1 MARPWIEFVQS
12 QRIPWLPGTLES
24 LRPGTYVRQLSVDDE
39 TGACSLLVRYPSG
52 FRADAGALGVD
63 DEFIVLEGELSIGA
77 RRFGEMNYAHLPAG
91 FATDAWTS
99 RNGAVVLEFFSGT
112 PVRAKSGVAYDEKRL
127 VAHLD
132 AFAVP
137 YTGNFHPEF
146 PPGAGR
152 KMLYQDPETRDTTWL
167 LGTLAL
173 RWAERSEVH
182 PTVEEMYLLGGEV
195 HGNRGIMRPGAYFWR
210 PPSVPHG
217 PYGTQTGNLYFFR
230 TKGGVLSTNYVE
242 PERPFRW
249 WPEYDV
255 ILPPELEMARGEVAT
270 GAKRW

>member
-1 MARPWIEFVQS
+1 
-12 QRIPWLPGTLES
+12 
-24 LRPGTYVRQLSVDDE
+24 LSSS
-39 TGACSLLVRYPSG
+39 SLLVRYPAG
-52 FRADAGALGVD
+52 FVAAGGALAVD
-63 DEFIVLEGELSIGA
+63 DEFLVLEGALDIGGRNYPELT
-77 RRFGEMNYAHLPAG
+77 FAHVPAG
-91 FATDAWTS
+91 FETGAWSS
-99 RNGAVVLEFFSGT
+99 REGAIVLEFFSGT
-112 PVRAKSGVAYDEKRL
+112 PVRAVRPLAYDERRL
-127 VAHLD
+127 VLHKNALD
-132 AFAVP
+132 VP

-152 KMLYQDPETRDTTWL
+152 KMLYQDPQTQDASWI
-167 LGTLAL
+167 LGTLPL

-230 TKGGVLSTNYVE
+230 TKGGDLSTTYVE

-249 WPEYDV
+249 WPTYDAV
-255 ILPPELEMARGEVAT
+255 LPPELEAARGEVPS